1 MAKKKLKKV
10 HSLEEIEEIKRNQR
24 LLTISI
30 VSCVIYLVILYWIVL
45 FKMRTDLSEIT
56 PIRQIILTPFHR
68 KDISSTSK
76 FAEALGNGV
85 LMVPLGVYVSMF
97 FKKMRFLEKVCIFFA
112 VSFSFEIIQYIFW
125 IGYTE
130 LTDIILNTFSGALG
144 IWVFNI
150 FRKTFKKH
158 HIMFLNI
165 CVWCGTIVAM
175 LVTKWMTK

>member
-1 MAKKKLKKV
+1 MDELNSNYLRFFMAKKKLKKV

-97 FKKMRFLEKVCIFFA
+97 FKKMRFFSKK
-112 VSFSFEIIQYIFW
+112 SFQNIWSTDA
-125 IGYTE
+125 GG
-130 LTDIILNTFSGALG
+130 LTWQLQKRRIA
-144 IWVFNI
+144 
-150 FRKTFKKH
+150 
-158 HIMFLNI
+158 
-165 CVWCGTIVAM
+165 
-175 LVTKWMTK
+175 MTKMENCFRTRLLRYGCTPRQSRQN